1 MPVSAPS
8 APLSSC
14 AVCLP
19 VTGPHTA
26 RCGVAQDCMAILRLD
41 DLYMTTFDVTEV
53 KRLHGD
59 HLSRAIG
66 RVAGK
71 GGKTKYTIENAT
83 KTRIVVADTKIH
95 ILGSFS
101 NIKIARDAISQL
113 ILGSPPG
120 KIFNKLR
127 IIAGR
132 LNERF

>member
-1 MPVSAPS
+1 MCSSCPALLRTLSL
-8 APLSSC
+8 PLSFPSH
-14 AVCLP
+14 
-19 VTGPHTA
+19 PHTP
-26 RCGVAQDCMAILRLD
+26 CSVQDCMAILRLD

>member
-1 MPVSAPS
+1 
-8 APLSSC
+8 
-14 AVCLP
+14 
-19 VTGPHTA
+19 
-26 RCGVAQDCMAILRLD
+26 MAILRLD

-101 NIKIARDAISQL
+101 NIKIAQGTISQL
-113 ILGSPPG
+113 ILGATPG
-120 KIFNKLR
+120 KVFNELR

>member
-1 MPVSAPS
+1 M
-8 APLSSC
+8 
-14 AVCLP
+14 
-19 VTGPHTA
+19 
-26 RCGVAQDCMAILRLD
+26 VAQDCMAILRLD

-83 KTRIVVADTKIH
+83 KTRIVMADTKIH

-101 NIKIARDAISQL
+101 NIKIAQGAISQL
-113 ILGSPPG
+113 ILGAPPG